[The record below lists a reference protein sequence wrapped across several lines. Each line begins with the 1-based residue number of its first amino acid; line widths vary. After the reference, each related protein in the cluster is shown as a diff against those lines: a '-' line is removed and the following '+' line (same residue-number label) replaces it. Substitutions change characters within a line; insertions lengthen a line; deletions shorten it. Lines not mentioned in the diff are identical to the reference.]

1 VLDKGYDEK
10 RESFTQTFGAPELDA
25 AVLRLPLVGFIE
37 ADDPR
42 MVSTV
47 KAIEQNLMCDGFV
60 QRYETDKTD
69 DGVGGSEGAFLAASF
84 WLVDVYALQGRKDDA
99 EALMS
104 RLCALANDVGL
115 LSEEYG
121 DGQLLGNF
129 PQALSHLA
137 LVNSALNMS
146 MDHGP
151 AKERGAESA
160 GSADGNSGDG

>member
-1 VLDKGYDEK
+1 MP
-10 RESFTQTFGAPELDA
+10 TALDA
-25 AVLRLPLVGFIE
+25 AVLRLPLVGFID

-42 MVSTV
+42 MISTV
-47 KAIEQNLMCDGFV
+47 KAIEQHPDVRRLSSNAT
-60 QRYETDKTD
+60 RPSKTD

-84 WLVDVYALQGRKDDA
+84 WLVDVYALQGRVDDA

-104 RLCALANDVGL
+104 RLCGLANDVGL

-146 MDHGP
+146 MDRGP
-151 AKERGAESA
+151 VSERS
-160 GSADGNSGDG
+160 SG